1 MLHQTNGKILQQR
14 YKIVQNLGSGL
25 FGQNY
30 LAEDLRAPLHARCV
44 IKCLKVSSEPN
55 HLKVTRLRFATEIE
69 KLRSLEKH
77 NGICQIIAAFE
88 EDGQFYLVQELIKG
102 HTLTAE
108 LPIDENWGNLWN
120 ESEVVKFLQEILG
133 ILEFVHSSGI
143 VHCDLK
149 PDNLIRR
156 SSDGRLFITDFG
168 SLGVSEFEVNPS
180 LPIFRLPIS
189 SLGYTPPEQFN
200 RQVHPNMDIYA
211 LGLIAIQGLTRLS
224 PMQLKRDQETNN
236 IIWRLNEIEVSD
248 QIAAVLSK
256 MICHDFQ
263 ERYQS
268 AREVIQAL
276 QNLCIEADYTKVES
290 YSSHKIQIL
299 DLPHQESGRFH
310 YLNQKIDLDPQEK
323 YLSHQALKSASKF
336 NQKAIIPEH
345 SQSSAVLTGMKLSLT
360 ANALFIGFGTYS
372 LLNHPVASSET
383 STLSKARLEYQAGD
397 LDKAIALAKSIPPES
412 SIYLE
417 AQDTIKDWDK
427 EWKIAAQQYQVAEI
441 AFNQS
446 RWADVLIASRK
457 EINISYWQAKTD
469 HLVKQAKNKIEIVAQ
484 QQLNKS
490 YSAANVKDFSTAL
503 SYLQQIPPESSLGKI
518 VKQKLA
524 EYSQKQHVKA
534 VHLLQLAYNK
544 AEAKDF
550 STAIRIIKQIPKET
564 PSYATAQL
572 KKAEYSL
579 KYRQQLQIPKDEL
592 KSNISSLDAANHL
605 QPVNIP

>member
-1 MLHQTNGKILQQR
+1 MQYQTIGKILQQR

-30 LAEDLRAPLHARCV
+30 LAEDLKTSLHTLYV
-44 IKCLKVSSEPN
+44 IKCLKISSELN
-55 HLKVTRLRFATEIE
+55 NLESTKQRFLTEIE
-69 KLRSLEKH
+69 KLRCLEKH
-77 NGICQIIAAFE
+77 NGISQIIAAFE

-102 HTLTAE
+102 HTLTTE

-120 ESEVVKFLQEILG
+120 ESEAVKFLQEVLG
-133 ILEFVHSSGI
+133 ILEFVHFYGI

-156 SSDGRLFITDFG
+156 SDDGKLFITDFG
-168 SLGVSEFEVNPS
+168 SLGLPDFEVNPS
-180 LPIFRLPIS
+180 LPIFRLAIS

-224 PMQLKRDQETNN
+224 PMQLKQDQETNN
-236 IIWRLNEIEVSD
+236 IIWRVNEIKVSN

-256 MICHDFQ
+256 MICHDES

-268 AREVIQAL
+268 AGEVLQAL
-276 QNLCIEADYTKVES
+276 QNLCIEVAYAEVKTCSSQEIKTLDLPPKES
-290 YSSHKIQIL
+290 HRSHQGLQIL
-299 DLPHQESGRFH
+299 DLTPRENNLSHEALKGASDFNRK
-310 YLNQKIDLDPQEK
+310 LIIREDPQP
-323 YLSHQALKSASKF
+323 S
-336 NQKAIIPEH
+336 P
-345 SQSSAVLTGMKLSLT
+345 VLTGMKLSLT
-360 ANALFIGFGTYS
+360 ANALFIGFGAYS

-383 STLSKARLEYQAGD
+383 STLDKASVEYQAGN

-417 AQDTIKDWDK
+417 SQNTIKDWDF
-427 EWKIAAQQYQVAEI
+427 EWKVAAQQFQVAEI

-446 RWADVLIASRK
+446 RWTDVLIASRK
-457 EINISYWQAKTD
+457 GSNISYWQSKTD
-469 HLVKQAKNKIEIVAQ
+469 HLVKQAKTKIEVVAQ
-484 QQLNKS
+484 HQLNKAYS
-490 YSAANVKDFSTAL
+490 SAAEKDFSTAL
-503 SYLQQIPPESSLGKI
+503 SYLRQISPESSLGMV

-524 EYSQKQHVKA
+524 EYSQKQHTKA

-550 STAIRIIKQIPKET
+550 STALRIIKQIPEET

-572 KKAEYSL
+572 KKAEYAV
-579 KYRQQLQIPKDEL
+579 KYRQQLQILKDEL
-592 KSNISSLDAANHL
+592 KSDISSLDAANHL
-605 QPVNIP
+605 RGVNIR